1 MIDVA
6 TNLGVEVRSIDTIVD
21 CDTSIRSILQQR
33 SLPYRFRVVEGILL
47 RGETTSWHE
56 MDAGGRIHLTINQL
70 WAWASCGC
78 AFRECTS
85 TRHTRE
91 ENTVTFT
98 ANNNKNGRGNAEE
111 GNCDGNKWKCVSF
124 PILPRWGAIGGGVG
138 IEYVHHEGLMQQH
151 HALNAH
157 DNLQHDTQSNGG
169 MDLFRSK

>member
-1 MIDVA
+1 MRDVA

-47 RGETTSWHE
+47 RGETTSWHG

-111 GNCDGNKWKCVSF
+111 GNCDDWFRC
-124 PILPRWGAIGGGVG
+124 GVFRPS
-138 IEYVHHEGLMQQH
+138 ICPS
-151 HALNAH
+151 
-157 DNLQHDTQSNGG
+157 LQSRGD
-169 MDLFRSK
+169 MLIRIDKR